1 MYCKEFLKLKTVT
14 ETVYNGQ
21 VTLSTQ
27 FLEQNDLVIPPPP
40 PPNHLSTTVS
50 LGTYPPPTQPSQHH
64 SFFRNLP
71 PSPPNHLSTTVE
83 TETLPNHFSLTL
95 CYNDLITLV
104 RLTADYGKA
113 SYFKFFQ
120 SHM

>member
-1 MYCKEFLKLKTVT
+1 MLAQNVSPVLQLKT
-14 ETVYNGQ
+14 Y
-21 VTLSTQ
+21 
-27 FLEQNDLVIPPPP
+27 
-40 PPNHLSTTVS
+40 VS
-50 LGTYPPPTQPSQHH
+50 K
-64 SFFRNLP
+64 
-71 PSPPNHLSTTVE
+71 

-95 CYNDLITLV
+95 CYNDLTLV